1 MFEQIR
7 SFPSTEFYGSALEDG
22 ADVGA
27 LTKRPWHG
35 FRCFGPFC
43 FFDIHEGQE
52 SQPSGSGSLV
62 NVDEVE
68 FVLALYGKLVS
79 SYPELKSSSRVAIIT
94 TYSYQVKLFREKFRS
109 TFNVE
114 PDTLVDIKTIDGFQV
129 GLSNC

>member
-7 SFPSTEFYGSALEDG
+7 SFPSEEFYGNALEDG

-27 LTKRPWHG
+27 LTKRPWHD
-35 FRCFGPFC
+35 FLCFGPFC
-43 FFDIHEGQE
+43 FFDIHEGKE
-52 SQPSGSGSLV
+52 SRPSESGSLV

>member
-1 MFEQIR
+1 M
-7 SFPSTEFYGSALEDG
+7 
-22 ADVGA
+22 
-27 LTKRPWHG
+27 
-35 FRCFGPFC
+35 
-43 FFDIHEGQE
+43 HEGKE

-62 NVDEVE
+62 NEDEVE

-109 TFNVE
+109 TFSVE

-129 GLSNC
+129 GVFNCQIICIFLERYHPCPGLCIVLLLGLNGQSCTLSCYFHSI